1 MTLLKRVLAER
12 RSIVIPLT
20 AVLVA
25 NVLVFALIVYPK
37 GQQQAATVDRASAAA
52 GSRQAAERE
61 LAGARELVEGKTR
74 AAQELATFYD
84 KVLPADLTAAR
95 RLTYATLPALARK
108 TGVNEAERHTEVD
121 AAVAKDAR
129 LGRLKIRMLLQ
140 GDYEHLRQFIYDL
153 ESDPAF
159 VIIDDVTLSQAD
171 PAKPLTLT
179 LELSAYYRLGAHGL

>member
-1 MTLLKRVLAER
+1 MTLLKRVLVETRA
-12 RSIVIPLT
+12 IAIPLA

-25 NVLVFALIVYPK
+25 NVLVFVLIVYPK
-37 GQQQAATVDRASAAA
+37 GQQQAATVDRARAAI

-61 LAGARELVEGKTR
+61 LKSARELVEGKAR

-84 KVLPADLTAAR
+84 KVLPVDLPAAR

-108 TGVNEAERHTEVD
+108 TGVTEAERHTEVD
-121 AAVAKDAR
+121 TAVAKDAR

-140 GDYEHLRQFIYDL
+140 GDYEHLRQFIYEL

-159 VIIDDVTLSQAD
+159 VIIDDVTLSQGD

-179 LELSAYYRLGAHGL
+179 VELSAYYRLGANGL